1 MTDQAPGLTFVQ
13 LIQYLERGQFNRDAD
28 AAVQSIVNAIAE
40 NGSGTGSMTLKI
52 SLTYKDGSVVV
63 KDHIDV
69 KLPTRERRS
78 TTLFATDDGQL
89 STQHPDQI
97 AMFEE
102 RRRGAIEGSVV
113 AYPR

>member
-1 MTDQAPGLTFVQ
+1 MNDQPTGLTFTQ
-13 LIQYLERGQFNRDAD
+13 LIQYLERGQFVRDAD
-28 AAVQSIVNAIAE
+28 AAVQSIVEAISQ
-40 NGSGTGSMTLKI
+40 NGSGSGSMTLKI
-52 SLTYKDGSVVV
+52 SLSYKDGSVVI

-69 KLPTRERRS
+69 KLPARERRS
-78 TTLFATDDGQL
+78 TTLFISDDNQL